1 MSKKLN
7 IDNPFFQS
15 MNRLGDMILLNV
27 MFVICCFPVI
37 TIGTSCTALYRMLF
51 RMRRRESIYAVRDFW
66 TAFKEEWKQ
75 STVLWAAIGL
85 AGMILAVDLYITG
98 RMQGSLWTALGIG
111 AGVLFLLWAMTVSYV
126 FAVEARFTNTA
137 ANQIKNSFLMAC
149 RHIWITVP
157 LVLIN
162 AVLPVCLIV
171 QVQLFGAL
179 VPLYLVAGFGL
190 TGYLKVLLL
199 ERVFARYEG

>member
-15 MNRLGDMILLNV
+15 MSWLGDIILLNV
-27 MFVICCFPVI
+27 IFVVCCFPVI
-37 TIGTSCTALYRMLF
+37 TVGTSCTSLYRILF
-51 RMRRRESIYAVRDFW
+51 RMRRKESVYVIRDFW
-66 TAFKEEWKQ
+66 AVFKEEWKQ
-75 STVLWAAIGL
+75 STVLWAA
-85 AGMILAVDLYITG
+85 AGIAGVILAVDLYVTG
-98 RMQGSLWTALGIG
+98 RMQGGLWTVLGIG
-111 AGVLFLLWAMTVSYV
+111 AGLLFLLWAMTTSYV

-137 ANQIKNSFLMAC
+137 VNQIKNAFLMAC

-157 LVLIN
+157 LVLVN

-171 QVQLFGAL
+171 RVQLFGAL

-190 TGYLKVLLL
+190 TGYLKAMLL
-199 ERVFARYEG
+199 ERVFARYEK